1 MLASLCF
8 GLLIFLLG
16 CQDRSETSAVTR
28 LSGPTMG
35 TSYNITV
42 VAEVS
47 DRETLQAKIDQL
59 LVDINQS
66 MSTYIPGSE
75 INRLTGSPVERS
87 INISQPLMEVL
98 TTARQVSEISGG
110 AFDITL
116 RPLIDLWGFGPE
128 FHQDQIPSK
137 ERIETVLQ
145 SVGFQHLSLDPK
157 ALTVTKGAPIS
168 LDLSAVAKG
177 YAADQVADLLASEGY
192 QNALVEIGGE
202 MVLRG
207 LSARGENWRIAV
219 EEPVEGQAGV
229 VHEALALT
237 GVGVATSGDY
247 RNFFEKE
254 GVRYS
259 HTIDPLTGYPV
270 THELASVTVVMPSC
284 ALADAFATAFTVL
297 GAEKGLALANEN
309 GIAALFIERSENG
322 FETRYSDAMKSYR

>member
-1 MLASLCF
+1 M
-8 GLLIFLLG
+8 
-16 CQDRSETSAVTR
+16 
-28 LSGPTMG
+28 
-35 TSYNITV
+35 
-42 VAEVS
+42 
-47 DRETLQAKIDQL
+47 
-59 LVDINQS
+59 
-66 MSTYIPGSE
+66 
-75 INRLTGSPVERS
+75 
-87 INISQPLMEVL
+87 
-98 TTARQVSEISGG
+98 
-110 AFDITL
+110 
-116 RPLIDLWGFGPE
+116 GFGPE

-145 SVGFQHLSLDPK
+145 SVGFEHLLLDPK
-157 ALTVTKGAPIS
+157 ASTVTKSAPIS

-219 EEPVEGQAGV
+219 EKPVEGQAGV